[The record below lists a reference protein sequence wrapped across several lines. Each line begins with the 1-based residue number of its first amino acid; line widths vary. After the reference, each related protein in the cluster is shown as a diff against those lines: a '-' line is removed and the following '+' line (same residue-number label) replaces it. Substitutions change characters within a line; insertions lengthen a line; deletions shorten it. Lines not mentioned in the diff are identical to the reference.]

1 MRDLGR
7 ALVKTHDYHEA
18 IEYYLE
24 ASKIDEKNV
33 NNQTVVYYWQMMEDY
48 IDLMYLL
55 ARNSDGNLEEKI
67 GKNIT
72 LKEQIQINIKKINAY
87 LSKYN
92 EIHLKSIL
100 AKFRF
105 FLSKVLKYLY
115 MESKGNEEFQK
126 KEIFKQLEEATKLQ
140 KEVLNKVKEANIDDQ
155 IKEAKDFLSQIWFEI
170 GEYYERIETKLD
182 NCEKSYLES
191 VNNDNTNIQALL
203 GLSYT
208 LMNRGK
214 YTEAQNYI
222 NLLLKEDESNE
233 EALAL
238 LVSVLNAKKD
248 NESALDYLVGMIQK
262 QPNSYHL
269 IELYISILLRSGDIS
284 NAKDILYKSE
294 KTLKFTYTP
303 GLYFCKGLYHKYL
316 GETNKALL
324 EFSKAKNDEEYG
336 IKCIEQI
343 LEIYMNPDCDVL
355 LINLDLPWNQKNIK
369 GLLNY
374 STDDIDLDMV
384 NFLLRELKSRR
395 DDDRTKVYEM
405 YGIILSKDPDK
416 ISEKIAELKEILDK
430 NSNNLPVY
438 IAYIMGNLILQNF
451 EEVKNGLNILNK
463 LSLNIKYYSDYERG
477 FLIMAYL
484 FMITDNLKKAE
495 EALQK
500 VIMLNLAQFKGY
512 EFLALIKEKENKSEE
527 ACACYE
533 KAWEYSN
540 KNNASIGYELS
551 VSYLNGKQYVKAMNV
566 CNEIKRKFKEYP
578 IDNLI
583 QQAKNGLAS

>member
-1 MRDLGR
+1 
-7 ALVKTHDYHEA
+7 
-18 IEYYLE
+18 
-24 ASKIDEKNV
+24 
-33 NNQTVVYYWQMMEDY
+33 
-48 IDLMYLL
+48 
-55 ARNSDGNLEEKI
+55 
-67 GKNIT
+67 
-72 LKEQIQINIKKINAY
+72 
-87 LSKYN
+87 
-92 EIHLKSIL
+92 
-100 AKFRF
+100 
-105 FLSKVLKYLY
+105 
-115 MESKGNEEFQK
+115 
-126 KEIFKQLEEATKLQ
+126 
-140 KEVLNKVKEANIDDQ
+140 VKEANIDDQ

-395 DDDRTKVYEM
+395 DDDKTKVYEM

-416 ISEKIAELKEILDK
+416 INEKIAELKEILDK

>member
-1 MRDLGR
+1 
-7 ALVKTHDYHEA
+7 
-18 IEYYLE
+18 
-24 ASKIDEKNV
+24 
-33 NNQTVVYYWQMMEDY
+33 
-48 IDLMYLL
+48 
-55 ARNSDGNLEEKI
+55 
-67 GKNIT
+67 
-72 LKEQIQINIKKINAY
+72 
-87 LSKYN
+87 
-92 EIHLKSIL
+92 
-100 AKFRF
+100 
-105 FLSKVLKYLY
+105 
-115 MESKGNEEFQK
+115 MESKGSEEIQK
-126 KEIFKQLEEATKLQ
+126 RDIYKQLEEATKLQ
-140 KEVLNKVKEANIDDQ
+140 KEVLNKVKEANIEDQ
-155 IKEAKDFLSQIWFEI
+155 IKQAKDFLSLIWYEM
-170 GEYYERIETKLD
+170 GQYYEIIEPKTD

-203 GLSYT
+203 GLSYA

-233 EALAL
+233 EGLAL

-303 GLYFCKGLYHKYL
+303 GLYYCKGLYHKYL

-355 LINLDLPWNQKNIK
+355 LIDLDLPWNQGNTR

-374 STDDIDLDMV
+374 NTYDINLDMI
-384 NFLLRELKSRR
+384 NFLLRELKLRR
-395 DDDRTKVYEM
+395 DDDRRPRRDDE
-405 YGIILSKDPDK
+405 
-416 ISEKIAELKEILDK
+416 
-430 NSNNLPVY
+430 PVY
-438 IAYIMGNLILQNF
+438 IAYILGNLIVKNF
-451 EEVKNGLNILNK
+451 EEVKNGLNVMNK
-463 LSLNIKYYSDYERG
+463 LSLNIKYYTDYERG

-495 EALQK
+495 EAVQK

-512 EFLALIKEKENKSEE
+512 EYLALIKAKEEKFEE

-540 KNNASIGYELS
+540 KNNAGIGYQLAI
-551 VSYLNGKQYVKAMNV
+551 SYLNQKQYVKALNV
-566 CNEIKRKFKEYP
+566 CNEIKRKFKDYP
-578 IDNLI
+578 IDNLT
-583 QQAKNGLAS
+583 QQAKNGLQS